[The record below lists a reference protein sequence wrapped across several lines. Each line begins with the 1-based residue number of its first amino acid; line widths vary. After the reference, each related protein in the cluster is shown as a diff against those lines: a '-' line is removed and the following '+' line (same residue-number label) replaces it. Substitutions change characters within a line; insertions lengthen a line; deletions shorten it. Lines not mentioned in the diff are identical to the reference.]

1 MFALIFFI
9 RDRLLCPQIATTHNI
24 IIIKF
29 ENLPIAL
36 SNSLRMVDADKFSG
50 KFSPLLRILFL
61 ITEAV
66 VQRFS
71 VKKVFS
77 EIPQNSQENTSARV
91 SFLIKKK
98 DFMKKEAL
106 AQVFL

>member
-77 EIPQNSQENTSARV
+77 EIPQNSHENTSARV

>member
-1 MFALIFFI
+1 
-9 RDRLLCPQIATTHNI
+9 
-24 IIIKF
+24 
-29 ENLPIAL
+29 
-36 SNSLRMVDADKFSG
+36 MVDADKFSG

-77 EIPQNSQENTSARV
+77 EIPQNSHENTSARV

-98 DFMKKEAL
+98 DFMKKQAL